1 MWSKLFLVL
10 SIILAFSNV
19 HAQNN
24 PGRNSQASNE
34 GNKIVY
40 GVNQEAGQYVQAGD
54 AKIYY
59 ELYGSGQPIILLHG
73 GLMGSIGE
81 MAEFIEN
88 LKPNYQVIAMAT
100 RGHGKSEIGT
110 APITYE
116 LKANDVMEV
125 VNAVTQ
131 DSVIILGFSDGAYT
145 GYKVASMYPE
155 RVKKLIAIGAGEQ
168 KPGLRKVVP
177 LTKETVNLESE
188 FWRQK
193 LALMPEPGR
202 IEEFWLAMADFYNT
216 MVAGKALF
224 MSIKCPVL
232 LMSGE
237 LDRNAPLP
245 TVINAYNMIPNSQ
258 LSIIPNTG
266 HVVFMENFEAVWASM
281 VPFLKDGLK

>member
-1 MWSKLFLVL
+1 MWLKLFLAL
-10 SIILAFSNV
+10 SIILLVSNV
-19 HAQNN
+19 TAQNN
-24 PGRNSQASNE
+24 PGRISQAPDE
-34 GNKIVY
+34 GNKIPY
-40 GVNQEAGQYVQAGD
+40 GANQEAGHYVQAGD

-88 LKPNYQVIAMAT
+88 LKLNYQVITMAT

-177 LTKETVNLESE
+177 FTKETVNLESE
-188 FWRQK
+188 FWKQR
-193 LALMPEPGR
+193 LALMPEPER

-216 MVAGKALF
+216 MVADKALF
-224 MSIKCPVL
+224 RSIKCPVL

-266 HVVFMENFEAVWASM
+266 HVVFLENFSAVWASM
-281 VPFLKDGLK
+281 VPFLKDSQ